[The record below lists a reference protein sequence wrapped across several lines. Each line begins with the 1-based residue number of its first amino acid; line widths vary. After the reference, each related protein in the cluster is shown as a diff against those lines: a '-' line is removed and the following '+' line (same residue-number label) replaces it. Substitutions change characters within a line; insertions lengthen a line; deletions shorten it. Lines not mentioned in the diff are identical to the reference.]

1 MKKVF
6 IVGLIVLVGMFLFYP
21 SAPGSALSKIQSDL
35 RTIGKSDAD
44 YRKELAHKLKEVEQY
59 EDMIDRITTSFENAA
74 ANAPICPK
82 TGQQIE
88 IAMDKD
94 PRPELREKCDV
105 LWDEIEEIEKKLDEY
120 R

>member
-1 MKKVF
+1 MKKVLF
-6 IVGLIVLVGMFLFYP
+6 FGLFVAVGLLLFYP
-21 SAPGSALSKIQSDL
+21 FESGSGLAKFQLNL
-35 RTIGKSDAD
+35 RTIGKSEAD
-44 YRKELAHKLKEVEQY
+44 YRKELAQKLEEVERY

-88 IAMDKD
+88 IVMDKD
-94 PRPELREKCDV
+94 PRPGLKEKCDV
-105 LWDEIEEIEKKLDEY
+105 LWGEIEEIEIKLDEY